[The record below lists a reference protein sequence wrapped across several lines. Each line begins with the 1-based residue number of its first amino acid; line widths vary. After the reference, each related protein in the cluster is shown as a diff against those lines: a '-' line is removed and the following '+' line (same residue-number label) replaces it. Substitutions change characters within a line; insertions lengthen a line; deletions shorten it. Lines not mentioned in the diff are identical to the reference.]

1 MRSCLSVTPDPRTY
15 ASASS
20 TRCLYSG
27 RRAAV
32 LSREGFVVLSC
43 GLYALILSISPESAT
58 TIVPVAFNRSRVDA
72 ADIVD
77 RGAGRNNARRSLTS
91 EDRQTSQQQQ
101 NRLCGDISTEYRR
114 RATGNGGAIA
124 AAEFPAAEKMCSE
137 DRQQK
142 RNGRSPGGTK
152 SSLFSPHLSPASA
165 NEPAGRP
172 RSQIRRC
179 SGELVAGGGV

>member
-124 AAEFPAAEKMCSE
+124 SGISRSGKNVLRGQTAKKKWAVTWRHQKFTFLAPFVAGQ
-137 DRQQK
+137 RQ
-142 RNGRSPGGTK
+142 RTGGTT
-152 SSLFSPHLSPASA
+152 SLADKAL
-165 NEPAGRP
+165 
-172 RSQIRRC
+172 
-179 SGELVAGGGV
+179 LW